1 MESRPS
7 THNAELLFTAF
18 LLLGSLLLLSQLGN
32 QLSYAAGQPFFKQPG
47 LWTLIGLLT
56 LLLGSLLHLWNLWR
70 TRDAASSGPGSEL
83 LAWLRGL
90 EFLGWFLAYVWLV
103 PLLGYLPATLL
114 FGLVLTLRLGYRQ
127 RHLLLGSV
135 LVSLTTVL
143 VFKSFLQAKIP
154 GGLLY
159 DYLPQGLRNFM
170 TIYF

>member
-1 MESRPS
+1 M
-7 THNAELLFTAF
+7 
-18 LLLGSLLLLSQLGN
+18 
-32 QLSYAAGQPFFKQPG
+32 
-47 LWTLIGLLT
+47 
-56 LLLGSLLHLWNLWR
+56 HLWNLWR